1 VVRRFSCTVASTAS
15 MCVLR
20 EQAVTAAER
29 EQAKIRKA
37 EMIADPEWVKRFLGG
52 DVKARHDMVA
62 LTYLISAE
70 VAG

>member
-1 VVRRFSCTVASTAS
+1 LKRSTVGSK
-15 MCVLR
+15 
-20 EQAVTAAER
+20 R

-37 EMIADPEWVKRFLGG
+37 EMIADPDWVKRFLGG

>member
-1 VVRRFSCTVASTAS
+1 

-37 EMIADPEWVKRFLGG
+37 EMIAGSNVSLAA
-52 DVKARHDMVA
+52 V
-62 LTYLISAE
+62 
-70 VAG
+70 